1 MLGCVIMAAGN
12 AVRFGANK
20 LEAELN
26 GKPLI
31 RRAFEAVPAGV
42 FDRVAVVTQYPA
54 VAALAREFGF
64 EPVRNDRPG
73 DGLSRTVRLGTQ
85 ALADCDGIA
94 FLVADQPL
102 LSASAVRAVVR
113 QWREHPSCIVGAAC
127 GTRRGNPNVFPREFF
142 PALCAL
148 EGDRGGQRRHPAV
161 SGALPCRRR
170 PAGGAG
176 RCRYPRGPARH
187 PGSSVGNGIQ
197 QIENG
202 KGTGKSRA
210 HPPVVRCRG
219 EVCFFPA
226 NYIS

>member
-20 LEAELN
+20 LEAELD

-148 EGDRGGQRRHPAV
+148 EGDRGGSSVIRRHED
-161 SGALPCRRR
+161 ALRLVEAAEPELSDCDTKQ
-170 PAGGAG
+170 ALE
-176 RCRYPRGPARH
+176 
-187 PGSSVGNGIQ
+187 IL
-197 QIENG
+197 
-202 KGTGKSRA
+202 KGQA
-210 HPPVVRCRG
+210 
-219 EVCFFPA
+219 
-226 NYIS
+226 